1 MRNISIY
8 WKTVGISIIIMLITV
23 GILFG
28 LLGILAPSL
37 TQSIQQEDFNARVEE
52 IVEDII
58 KSGIDEEILNK
69 YAEMGFI
76 IVTVNSND
84 IKVFDFSDIFDNNIN
99 ANDIDSEGEVDFYEL
114 ENEWDESDYITL
126 NLDNAFYAFREVTH
140 ENMQYS
146 LYIQK
151 YSSFTVTDS
160 HLLIRSIFPYFLVVG
175 ILVSIILSILYSR
188 FFSNKIKYITH
199 MTDQMKRKQYVV
211 PKTFVQGDEL
221 QVLENDISSLYQQ
234 LIDEIQV
241 VEKLEEERQL
251 FLRGVTHELKTPIM
265 TMGVTIEGILAG
277 VEGYQNVNASIRECY
292 QELQSMSNLVNEI
305 LEIAKIETVKDV
317 GSVSIQEIVNET
329 LTRYQYV
336 IADKSI
342 ILFTNLDNDIAITI
356 PKNHLRK
363 IVSNIVSNVIKY
375 TPENGAFTIVIED
388 NSLCFI
394 NDMYPNAVIDTNKIF
409 DAFITYNDKQEKLQ
423 KSHGLGLYII
433 ASILKQYHIA
443 YDCYVENQQ
452 FHLHIHL
459 QKDGC

>member
-8 WKTVGISIIIMLITV
+8 WKTVGISIVIMLITV

-37 TQSIQQEDFNARVEE
+37 TQSIQQEGFNARVEE

-58 KSGIDEEILNK
+58 KNGIDEEILNK
-69 YAEMGFI
+69 YAEMGFVI
-76 IVTVNSND
+76 ITVNSND
-84 IKVFDFSDIFDNNIN
+84 IKAFDFSDIFDNNIN
-99 ANDIDSEGEVDFYEL
+99 ANDMNAEGEVYVDEF
-114 ENEWDESDYITL
+114 ESDFITL
-126 NLDNAFYAFREVTH
+126 NVNNAFYAFREITH

-151 YSSFTVTDS
+151 YSSFTVDDS
-160 HLLIRSIFPYFLVVG
+160 HLLIRSIFPYFLTVG

-188 FFSNKIKYITH
+188 FFSNKIKHITH
-199 MTDQMKRKQYVV
+199 MTDQMKRKQYVI

-221 QVLENDISSLYQQ
+221 QILENDISSLYQQ
-234 LIDEIQV
+234 LIEEIQV

-277 VEGYQNVNASIRECY
+277 VEGYHNVNASIRECY

-342 ILFTNLDNDIAITI
+342 ILFTNVDCDIAITI

-375 TPENGAFTIVIED
+375 TPEHGAFTIVIED
-388 NSLCFI
+388 NTLCFI

-409 DAFITYNDKQEKLQ
+409 DAFITYNDNQEKLQ

-433 ASILKQYHIA
+433 ASILNQYHIA

-459 QKDGC
+459 QKDEY